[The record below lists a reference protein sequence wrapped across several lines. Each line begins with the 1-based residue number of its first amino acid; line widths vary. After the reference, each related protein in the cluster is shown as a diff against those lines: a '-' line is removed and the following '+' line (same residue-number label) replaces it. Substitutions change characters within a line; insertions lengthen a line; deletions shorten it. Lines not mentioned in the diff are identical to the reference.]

1 MSDKSNNLNIMSFM
15 TFTFRQLFLLIVKL
29 CKIKY
34 SFYAAFKC
42 LIDKWQFNIKN
53 MNDIWLNIF
62 DNNLIKVNLL
72 ALSRNGTTRLWRN
85 VLSQR
90 IQANFQHNND
100 ERKTMN
106 GLR

>member
-42 LIDKWQFNIKN
+42 LIDK
-53 MNDIWLNIF
+53 
-62 DNNLIKVNLL
+62 
-72 ALSRNGTTRLWRN
+72 
-85 VLSQR
+85 
-90 IQANFQHNND
+90 
-100 ERKTMN
+100 
-106 GLR
+106 